1 MPSIVEIIN
10 PAGDAGAATG
20 MCAPLIGASD
30 KARLARPLE
39 RGAYAVASKDR
50 KTILKMLVLSKDE
63 ARYDPDTYALSAL
76 ASDADPELIARLRAT
91 WTLAQ
96 FTFESHD
103 PMVYPALDFLLGVC
117 SRLAYLSDG
126 LVADPISQR
135 YMLPNEVFHPNRSD
149 PRIDARDHVSVR
161 FRVRPEGIHAFTLGM
176 QKFALPEYEIT
187 GLADADSDIAARFL
201 LVIAQTTLLGNLTQQ
216 GSLYGSAKAP
226 FEARTGGFD
235 RGLWEGIDVFELLP
249 PTKFTSS
256 EALAAWWA
264 EL

>member
-1 MPSIVEIIN
+1 MPSIVQIIN
-10 PAGDAGAATG
+10 PAGDGGAATG
-20 MCAPLIGASD
+20 MCAPLTGGSD

-39 RGAYAVASKDR
+39 RGPYAVASKDR
-50 KTILKMLVLSKDE
+50 KTIVKMLVLSKEE
-63 ARYDPDTYALSAL
+63 AGYDPETFALSTL
-76 ASDADPELIARLRAT
+76 AADADPELIARLRAT

-117 SRLAYLSDG
+117 TRLAYLSDG

-135 YMLPNEVFHPNRSD
+135 YLLPHEVFHSNRVD

-161 FRVRPEGIHAFTLGM
+161 FRVRPDGLHAFTLGM

-187 GLADADSDIAARFL
+187 GLSEQDSDLAARFL
-201 LVIAQTTLLGNLTQQ
+201 LVIAQTSLLGDLAKQ
-216 GSLYGSAKAP
+216 GTLYGSVKAP

-235 RGLWEGIDVFELLP
+235 KALWEGVDVFELLP
-249 PTKFTSS
+249 PTRLTAS
-256 EALAAWWA
+256 EALAAWRS
-264 EL
+264 EV